1 MDFDDALLVQR
12 SKDGDIK
19 AFEKLFLRYQSKI
32 YNFTL
37 RMVQNREDA
46 EELTQESFA
55 KAYVSIKGLRENDAF
70 KGWLMQIAVNTV
82 RDKIKLNRGIIK
94 LNNETKGDSGEY
106 DREIQ
111 IPDFSSNG
119 EKEILDKELTLLT
132 RNAVSSLPD
141 IHREVILLHH
151 FEALRIEEIA
161 KILKVREGTIK
172 SRLARAREI
181 LVRKLKPYIKI
192 N

>member
-19 AFEKLFLRYQSKI
+19 AFEKLFLRYQPKV

-37 RMVQNREDA
+37 RMIQNREDA
-46 EELTQESFA
+46 EELTQESFV
-55 KAYVSIKGLRENDAF
+55 KAYISIKGLRENDAF

-82 RDKIKLNRGIIK
+82 RDKIKLSRGIIK
-94 LNNETKGDSGEY
+94 VGNEAKGNPEEDE
-106 DREIQ
+106 REHQ

-119 EKEILDKELTLLT
+119 EKEILDKELTQLT
-132 RNAVSSLPD
+132 RNAVFSLPD
-141 IHREVILLHH
+141 IHKEVILLHH

-172 SRLARAREI
+172 SRLARARET
-181 LVRKLKPYIKI
+181 LVKKLKPYIKTA
-192 N
+192 